1 MRQSWTIPLDK
12 PGLVVYFG
20 VNSRPLLFNGH
31 KGIFYDDLPAHAVK
45 ILEAL
50 SKPKEDQLALIEPL
64 RKKYGARC
72 DSVLKEIRLYQSGAH
87 PDLAPEARQETSC
100 QSPTPKSFNVFV
112 SQACN
117 LSCRYCINQ
126 SGTFGRAPS
135 TMSVETARDV
145 LAFVGRAVTAGIHPV
160 VGVNLFGGEPLL
172 SRKSAYTLARG
183 LQDLNR
189 ANLPTKVHIMLST
202 NGTIYDRAVFK
213 ILAEQPDRNTVV
225 VSLDAFKEIHD
236 ENRRFADPARG
247 STYDTVLRNLRR
259 MIREDIPYSVTC
271 VVPYP
276 YDYIGAAEELCHLGI
291 RRFEIKQLIPHVYGQ
306 PDLPEVFRDDFTL
319 WKKNYLA
326 YSAYCLDQLDGRRP
340 AQYVDRA
347 ALFGDYAK
355 ALGGLKER
363 PGTLACGVADV
374 KVGVTSDGRVMP
386 CEGFLGLEGFDIG
399 NVKTGFDAAK
409 YERFE
414 EWILS
419 RGQLRIENERCRN
432 CYAKLICGGGCYA
445 VSYDKT
451 GRLDPYPESWC
462 RYVREKVKI
471 DLYYISRMRKEH
483 PELVPGVADR
493 SP

>member
-1 MRQSWTIPLDK
+1 MGRCWTIPIDK
-12 PGLVVYFG
+12 AGLVIYFG
-20 VNSRPLLFNGH
+20 MNRRPFLYDGH
-31 KGIFYDDLPAHAVK
+31 KGVFYDSLPAHAVK
-45 ILEAL
+45 VLEELA
-50 SKPKEDQLALIEPL
+50 KPAVDKPTAQYPL
-64 RKKYGARC
+64 RKTYGEPS
-72 DSVLKEIRLYQSGAH
+72 DGV
-87 PDLAPEARQETSC
+87 RQEIQLYRNGTHPNLTPESR
-100 QSPTPKSFNVFV
+100 QESFPQRSPNIFNVFV

-126 SGTFGRAPS
+126 RGTFGKGPS
-135 TMSVETARDV
+135 IMSRETAREF
-145 LAFVGRAVTAGIHPV
+145 LAFVEKTISSGIHPV
-160 VGVNLFGGEPLL
+160 VHVLLFGGEPLL
-172 SRKSAYTLARG
+172 ARDTVHTLARG
-183 LQDLNR
+183 LQDFNR
-189 ANLPTKVHIMLST
+189 QKLKTKVHIVLST
-202 NGTIYDRAVFK
+202 NGTIYDRAVFR
-213 ILAEQPDRNTVV
+213 ILAEQPDCNTVV

-291 RRFEIKQLIPHVYGQ
+291 RRFEIKQLIPHVYGR

-326 YSAYCLDQLDGRRP
+326 YSDYGLDQLDGRRP

-355 ALGGLKER
+355 ALGGLKDR

-386 CEGFLGLEGFDIG
+386 CESFCGHAEFELG
-399 NVKTGFDAAK
+399 NVRTGFDPAK
-409 YERFE
+409 CQKFD

-419 RGQLRIENERCRN
+419 RGQFRIDHKRCRN

-445 VSYDKT
+445 LSYDKT

-462 RYVREKVKI
+462 RFVREAVKT
-471 DLYYISRMRKEH
+471 DL
-483 PELVPGVADR
+483 
-493 SP
+493 